1 MLFAAIDIG
10 SNAGRLLF
18 SNVYEHDEKV
28 VIEKSSLVRVP
39 LRLGFDSFQDGIIS
53 KEKIDNL
60 CNTMIAFRYLMEVY
74 KPVSYRAIATAAL
87 REAIN
92 REEVVK
98 AVKNAAGFSLEIIDG
113 IMEAQLVCATHQE
126 YESGNE
132 VYAYVDVG
140 GGSTEISVIQR
151 GELMASASFKLGT
164 LRILNEAENVNEWYD
179 MERWLMNIHKQ
190 FFNVQCVG
198 SGGNINKLSKLYGKK
213 NARQLSFKSL
223 VRGYRQLKDMAL
235 ADRIEHMGLRS
246 DRADVIVP
254 AAKIFISVMKG
265 LATDK
270 IMIPRIG
277 LSDGVVYQLYKEFK
291 DKPQR

>member
-1 MLFAAIDIG
+1 
-10 SNAGRLLF
+10 
-18 SNVYEHDEKV
+18 
-28 VIEKSSLVRVP
+28 
-39 LRLGFDSFQDGIIS
+39 
-53 KEKIDNL
+53 
-60 CNTMIAFRYLMEVY
+60 
-74 KPVSYRAIATAAL
+74 
-87 REAIN
+87 
-92 REEVVK
+92 
-98 AVKNAAGFSLEIIDG
+98 
-113 IMEAQLVCATHQE
+113 
-126 YESGNE
+126 
-132 VYAYVDVG
+132 
-140 GGSTEISVIQR
+140 
-151 GELMASASFKLGT
+151 
-164 LRILNEAENVNEWYD
+164 
-179 MERWLMNIHKQ
+179 
-190 FFNVQCVG
+190 
-198 SGGNINKLSKLYGKK
+198 LYGKK